1 MLVRRNMEVNV
12 DIKFNKRYNP
22 DNRDLKGLALTD
34 VVLNY
39 ENYKN
44 NGEVKDSIKIEA
56 RI

>member
-1 MLVRRNMEVNV
+1 MEVNV